1 MSTRSKTPTYQKS
14 KIEKQKVE
22 LIDVAEE
29 LEKILSKLNNQSDI
43 NNTVKQLQDILLD
56 IYTIINEN
64 QKNSSKVN
72 IIKVNK
78 KDSEEKKDNE
88 ENKNLSVDLKD
99 KENNRYNDANEII
112 ENNAGNIVNLDKE
125 QLKENHKQEQHNFTN
140 SCNNLLFLNNNKK
153 ITNSIFNKELI
164 FKKETDKN
172 GNR

>member
-72 IIKVNK
+72 LIKVNK
-78 KDSEEKKDNE
+78 KDSEKKKDNE

-125 QLKENHKQEQHNFTN
+125 QLKENHKQEQHNLIVYLIKN
-140 SCNNLLFLNNNKK
+140 SFLKK
-153 ITNSIFNKELI
+153 KLI
-164 FKKETDKN
+164 KMEIDMKDILEMD
-172 GNR
+172 

>member
-112 ENNAGNIVNLDKE
+112 ENN
-125 QLKENHKQEQHNFTN
+125 
-140 SCNNLLFLNNNKK
+140 
-153 ITNSIFNKELI
+153 
-164 FKKETDKN
+164 
-172 GNR
+172 